1 MTVHQAAGMVMVQ
14 TGSSIQDA
22 LVLLKATAFSEDRV
36 VNDLAAEVVAGRRR
50 FEQMETER

>member
-1 MTVHQAAGMVMVQ
+1 VQ